1 VDRTRSTRPILHASV
16 SERATDATSGAVHA
30 DLLDRW
36 LVSRMDRTRRAYQGD
51 IAAFARFRDREPA
64 DAIADLMAAGP
75 LHARQVLLEY
85 VIDLRRRKSAPAT
98 ISRRLSTL
106 RTFARV
112 ALEAGLVGWELEP
125 PDEGEVARAMDQLA
139 LGGVPYLIPRH
150 PGEVD
155 RLDLQHYAFREA
167 LGTNHLAPI
176 GRPRSIL
183 DAGAGTG
190 QWGFDLCEEFPEAQV
205 VGLDL
210 VPGKPRHP
218 PGYRAVRAN
227 LLAGLPFVDD
237 AFDFVHQRLLF
248 LAVPDDAWPALV
260 TDLVRVTRP
269 GGWIELVEPPLM
281 AFDPR
286 GPAISR
292 LTDLALAAVRR
303 RGLDTR
309 STVYQS
315 LDGWLRNAGA
325 VDVTRREI
333 TLPVGEWG
341 GRVGSL
347 MATDFRVAFNAI
359 GQALEAAGALA
370 PGEVADLLHRV
381 QRECAELEVRT
392 RLAIAYG
399 RKPG

>member
-1 VDRTRSTRPILHASV
+1 M
-16 SERATDATSGAVHA
+16 SERATDAAAGAVYA
-30 DLLDRW
+30 NLLDRW
-36 LVSRMDRTRRAYQGD
+36 LASHVDRTRRAYQGD
-51 IAAFARFRDREPA
+51 IAAFARFRGLEPA
-64 DAIADLMAAGP
+64 DAIADLLAAGP
-75 LHARQVLLEY
+75 LESRHVLLEY
-85 VIDLRRRKSAPAT
+85 LIDLRRRESATAT

-106 RTFARV
+106 RAIARV
-112 ALEAGLVGWELEP
+112 AAQAGLVRWALEP

-190 QWGFDLCEEFPEAQV
+190 QWGFELCDEFPEAQV

-210 VPGKPRHP
+210 VSGKPRHP
-218 PGYRAVRAN
+218 PGYRSVRAN
-227 LLAGLPFVDD
+227 LLTGLPFVDD

-248 LAVPDDAWPALV
+248 LGVPVAAWPGLV
-260 TDLVRVTRP
+260 RDLVRVTTP
-269 GGWIELVEPPLM
+269 GGWVELVEPPLM
-281 AFDPR
+281 GFDRP
-286 GPAISR
+286 GPAIER
-292 LTDLALAAVRR
+292 LSKLALAAAARR
-303 RGLDTR
+303 DLDAD
-309 STVYQS
+309 SAVYRS
-315 LDGWLRNAGA
+315 LDGWLRDAGA

-347 MATDFRVAFNAI
+347 IATDFRVAFTAI
-359 GQALEAAGALA
+359 GQVLEAAGALM
-370 PGEVADLLHRV
+370 PGEVADLVHRV
-381 QRECAELEVRT
+381 QVEYTEHEVST
-392 RLAIAYG
+392 SLAIAYG

>member
-1 VDRTRSTRPILHASV
+1 M
-16 SERATDATSGAVHA
+16 E
-30 DLLDRW
+30 
-36 LVSRMDRTRRAYQGD
+36 RTRRAYQGD
-51 IAAFARFRDREPA
+51 IAAFARFRGQDPA
-64 DAIADLMAAGP
+64 DAIADLMDAGP
-75 LHARQVLLEY
+75 LDARHVLLEY

-98 ISRRLSTL
+98 VSRRVSTL
-106 RTFARV
+106 RTLARLAV
-112 ALEAGLVGWELEP
+112 EAGLVAWELEP
-125 PDEGEVARAMDQLA
+125 PDDEEVTRAVDQLA

-167 LGTNHLAPI
+167 LGANHLAPI

-190 QWGFDLCEEFPEAQV
+190 QWAFELCEEFPEAQV

-218 PGYRAVRAN
+218 PGYRAVRSN
-227 LLAGLPFVDD
+227 LLAGLPFVGD

-248 LAVPDDAWPALV
+248 LAVPVTAWPALIQ
-260 TDLVRVTRP
+260 DLVRVTRP

-281 AFDPR
+281 GFDRP
-286 GPAISR
+286 GPAIER
-292 LTDLALAAVRR
+292 LSQLALAAASR
-303 RGLDTR
+303 RGLDVN
-309 STVYQS
+309 STVYGS
-315 LDGWLRNAGA
+315 LDGWLRDAGT
-325 VDVTRREI
+325 VDVTRREV

-347 MATDFRVAFNAI
+347 IATDFRVAFTAI
-359 GQALEAAGALA
+359 GQVLEAAGALA
-370 PGEVADLLHRV
+370 HGEVADLLHRV
-381 QRECAELEVRT
+381 QVEYAEHRVST
-392 RLAIAYG
+392 SFAVAYG

>member
-1 VDRTRSTRPILHASV
+1 V
-16 SERATDATSGAVHA
+16 SERATDATAGAVYA
-30 DLLDRW
+30 DLLDSW
-36 LVSRMDRTRRAYQGD
+36 LGSHLDRTRRAYQGD
-51 IAAFARFRDREPA
+51 IAAFARFRAREPA
-64 DAIADLMAAGP
+64 DAIADLMAGGP
-75 LHARQVLLEY
+75 LDARHVLLEY
-85 VIDLRRRKSAPAT
+85 VIDLRQRGSAPAT

-106 RTFARV
+106 RTLARV
-112 ALEAGLVGWELEP
+112 VADAGVVGWELEP
-125 PDEGEVARAMDQLA
+125 PDDDEIARAMDQLA

-176 GRPRSIL
+176 GRPHSIL

-190 QWGFDLCEEFPEAQV
+190 QWAFELCEEFPGAQV
-205 VGLDL
+205 LGLDL

-218 PGYRAVRAN
+218 PGYRAVRGN

-248 LAVPDDAWPALV
+248 LAVPVDAWRPLV
-260 TDLVRVTRP
+260 RDLVRVTRP
-269 GGWIELVEPPLM
+269 GGWVELVEPPLM
-281 AFDPR
+281 GFDRPC
-286 GPAISR
+286 PAIGR
-292 LTDLALAAVRR
+292 LSKLALAAAAQRE
-303 RGLDTR
+303 LDAS
-309 STVYQS
+309 STVYRS
-315 LDGWLRNAGA
+315 LDGWLRDAGA

-347 MATDFRVAFNAI
+347 IATDFRVAFTAI
-359 GQALEAAGALA
+359 GQVLEAAGALT
-370 PGEVADLLHRV
+370 PYEVADLLHRV
-381 QRECAELEVRT
+381 QVEYAEHRVST
-392 RLAIAYG
+392 SLAIAYG